1 MLFIV
6 EPVVVRVI
14 CRCGMALNE
23 DNCDPSTEPDEEHVE
38 TATEGD
44 QGLGVLVGFANCM
57 ILSLV
62 GLALIG
68 GLGLLVGWI
77 VRHGR

>member
-14 CRCGMALNE
+14 CRCGMPINE
-23 DNCDPSTEPDEEHVE
+23 DNCDPNAEPDEEHIE

-44 QGLGVLVGFANCM
+44 EGLGVLVGVANGL
-57 ILSLV
+57 ILLAIGASSIGAVGMLV
-62 GLALIG
+62 W
-68 GLGLLVGWI
+68 WI